1 MMRLKIGLST
11 EDAKDQDL
19 IRELMS
25 IMNEEESDFTNTFKY
40 LYDPSFSND
49 SIFKNKKFI
58 AWNKKWQNR
67 LNQES
72 QPLDKV
78 KVIMDKNNPS
88 IIPRNHI
95 VENAITNAVKGDLSP
110 FKELVEILKDPYLDS
125 SSIPDYY
132 KKPPKESEKVLQT
145 FCGT

>member
-72 QPLDKV
+72 QLLDKV

-110 FKELVEILKDPYLDS
+110 FKELVEILKNPYLDS